1 MHEARTR
8 AVAAPAM
15 TPAAAE
21 QLHCGGQV
29 LQPGLVPDGVA
40 AVPVARSEV
49 SGRGFFGLRSEG
61 VASSV
66 YGLRAWLLLRSTV

>member
-29 LQPGLVPDGVA
+29 LQPGLVPDCVA
-40 AVPVARSEV
+40 AGPVARSEV
-49 SGRGFFGLRSEG
+49 
-61 VASSV
+61 
-66 YGLRAWLLLRSTV
+66 